1 MQLKDEINNQEIIVY
16 RGAYGT
22 ANSVPV
28 HDLVVGDVIQLTEGD
43 RVPADCIVLD
53 EMSLEID
60 QSIYSKK
67 GDQKRVKKGESQ
79 LMQNED
85 GDLEDNH
92 KSNPDITLLSD
103 TKVMKG
109 ECRAIVLAVGKHTLL
124 SRSRKKDHLE
134 IKEDLTDLEQK
145 LDKVSVNIGY
155 YAEYA
160 MIACLLTQILYVCM
174 LVMISEDE
182 KKTIMSSYTLLR
194 MLKVGIIAIVIL
206 MVAIP
211 EGLSLAVSV
220 AMALSI
226 SKMKKDKI
234 LIKNVEAVQKCAF
247 LHDICVSKTGTLTE
261 GELHV
266 ASLQLLNFEEVHDND
281 SVENP
286 AFFN

>member
-1 MQLKDEINNQEIIVY
+1 M
-16 RGAYGT
+16 
-22 ANSVPV
+22 
-28 HDLVVGDVIQLTEGD
+28 
-43 RVPADCIVLD
+43 
-53 EMSLEID
+53 
-60 QSIYSKK
+60 
-67 GDQKRVKKGESQ
+67 
-79 LMQNED
+79 
-85 GDLEDNH
+85 
-92 KSNPDITLLSD
+92 
-103 TKVMKG
+103 
-109 ECRAIVLAVGKHTLL
+109 LA
-124 SRSRKKDHLE
+124 
-134 IKEDLTDLEQK
+134 
-145 LDKVSVNIGY
+145 
-155 YAEYA
+155 
-160 MIACLLTQILYVCM
+160 CFLTQILYVCM

-194 MLKVGIIAIVIL
+194 ILKVGIIAIVIL